1 MNKQDI
7 LFKNEDGVFS
17 YRIGGILIHEGKVLL
32 QQCNEGKEYAIP
44 GGHVSFGETSKDTIV
59 REFKEETGF
68 DVKTERLLWVGELFF
83 PWDTKPCHQICMYFL
98 ITLCDKTQVES
109 ASSFFVVDELE
120 RQRVNLKFSWI
131 SLGDLKYIELYP
143 LGIKEKLMNLSENI
157 EHFVYIENQEVN

>member
-17 YRIGGILIHEGKVLL
+17 YRIGGILIHGGKVLL
-32 QQCNEGKEYAIP
+32 QQCNGEKDYAIP

-68 DVKTERLLWVGELFF
+68 DVNPERLLWIGEVFF

-98 ITLCDKTQVES
+98 VTLCDETQIQS
-109 ASSFFVVDELE
+109 DSSFFGVDELE
-120 RQRVNLKFSWI
+120 RQRINLKFSWI
-131 SLGDLKYIELYP
+131 PLTDLKYIKLYP
-143 LGIKEKLMNLSENI
+143 LGTKEKLMNLSDNV
-157 EHFVYIENQEVN
+157 EHFVYIEN

>member
-17 YRIGGILIHEGKVLL
+17 YRIGGILIHDGKVLL
-32 QQCNEGKEYAIP
+32 QQCNEEKDYAIP

-68 DVKTERLLWVGELFF
+68 NVKPERLLWIGEVFF
-83 PWDTKPCHQICMYFL
+83 QWDTRPCHQICMYFL
-98 ITLCDKTQVES
+98 ITLCDETQVKS

-120 RQRVNLKFSWI
+120 RQRINLKFSWI
-131 SLGDLKYIELYP
+131 PLADLKDIELYP
-143 LGIKEKLMNLSENI
+143 LGIKEKLMNLSDNI
-157 EHFVYIENQEVN
+157 EHFVYIENQGTC